1 MRGWVFLSKREPHSQ
16 TLRGEP
22 PLAQF
27 VPFSDTRGGY
37 TTRGLGSR
45 GVGGIDSPILG
56 SIAQVRRGRRGA
68 GRGGD
73 TP

>member
-1 MRGWVFLSKREPHSQ
+1 MRGWVFLPLTARPPK

-37 TTRGLGSR
+37 TPRGLGSR